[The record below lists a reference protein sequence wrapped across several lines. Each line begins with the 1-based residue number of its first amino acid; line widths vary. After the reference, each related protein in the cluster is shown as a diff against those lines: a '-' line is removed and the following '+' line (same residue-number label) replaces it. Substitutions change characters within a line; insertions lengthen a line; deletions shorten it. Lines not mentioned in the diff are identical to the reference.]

1 MVSDAV
7 CGCFRVAITHL
18 EPSVT
23 VARSLRD
30 ANIAPECL
38 IGTFCRRRAR
48 MAWLMLEEC
57 LDAVVAKL
65 FGGFLVAVIGRR

>member
-1 MVSDAV
+1 
-7 CGCFRVAITHL
+7 
-18 EPSVT
+18 VT